1 MAKCPKCGKELA
13 VRNNAY
19 VCLDCG
25 YQSYSSVSSE
35 QTMYVVKS
43 AEEIENMTRKTNEDT
58 ESKTV
63 TAQKET
69 KQVPT
74 KDKQKAV
81 ARFNQH
87 ERLHEPSNVIRYVKF
102 STGAIELHKNYVVF
116 YNNLY
121 PFQRAVNGRNSTVIS
136 FDDIVSITYKG
147 CGWYPGYYIIKL
159 KHQHTFRF
167 LLFKWFVWGR
177 KKVNNDL
184 RSIYG
189 YIFGK
194 VQKSWIENATK

>member
-13 VRNNAY
+13 VRNNSY

-35 QTMYVVKS
+35 QTMYVVKT
-43 AEEIENMTRKTNEDT
+43 AETENMTQKTNEDT
-58 ESKTV
+58 KNKAV
-63 TAQKET
+63 AAKKET
-69 KQVPT
+69 KQV
-74 KDKQKAV
+74 
-81 ARFNQH
+81 H
-87 ERLHEPSNVIRYVKF
+87 ERLHDAGNAIRYVKF